1 MGFLCTEFRV
11 RRKID
16 AEYLIIA
23 VCKDGNADKQKSFTT
38 DPIRTASFY
47 KRPKRALSQRA
58 Q

>member
-23 VCKDGNADKQKSFTT
+23 VCKDGNADKKKELHHGSH
-38 DPIRTASFY
+38 
-47 KRPKRALSQRA
+47 
-58 Q
+58 